1 MNTLVDVLVEEEEE
15 EVTQLAKIVDETK
28 KTYHLRFLTPG
39 VTGLYKY
46 DKEPVEVDKEC
57 ISGFYD
63 STDERDAGFVKVEGG
78 YQPMDEYDDDYEPS
92 ESEDETDS
100 DEESLFDSDEE
111 NVDY

>member
-1 MNTLVDVLVEEEEE
+1 MNTLVDVLVEEEDE
-15 EVTQLAKIVDETK
+15 EVTQLAKIVAETE
-28 KTYHLRFLTPG
+28 KTYHLKFLTPR

-46 DKEPVEVDKEC
+46 DNEPIEVDKEC

-63 STDERDAGFVKVEGG
+63 STDERDAGFIKVEGG

-100 DEESLFDSDEE
+100 DDESLIDSDEE
-111 NVDY
+111 NLDE